1 MKFAWKSNYYYIQG
15 NSVHML
21 KKTYVSVNE
30 TLILWKMNTF
40 HLFYFQEYIYIRVG
54 RKKPMATEIFNK
66 VWRHYNRKITVLDK
80 TMGSTRDQKT
90 NQKQKP
96 SLLDKGTEN
105 R

>member
-1 MKFAWKSNYYYIQG
+1 
-15 NSVHML
+15 
-21 KKTYVSVNE
+21 
-30 TLILWKMNTF
+30 
-40 HLFYFQEYIYIRVG
+40 
-54 RKKPMATEIFNK
+54 MATEIFNK